1 MLRPFYDFPINFE
14 EVSSFKSL
22 EAKEIESEIP
32 FKVDG
37 IVNLFV
43 ILMNNFPDLF
53 GKQRGLPST
62 FVFTVVKLVGNIEYG
77 SVGFLSKVID

>member
-14 EVSSFKSL
+14 EVGSLKSL
-22 EAKEIESEIP
+22 EAKEIEGEIP
-32 FKVDG
+32 LKVDG

-43 ILMNNFPDLF
+43 IFMNNFPDLL

-77 SVGFLSKVID
+77 SVGFLSEVID

>member
-22 EAKEIESEIP
+22 KTKEIEGEISL
-32 FKVDG
+32 KVNDL
-37 IVNLFV
+37 VNLFV

-53 GKQRGLPST
+53 RKQRGLPST

-77 SVGFLSKVID
+77 SVGFLSEIID